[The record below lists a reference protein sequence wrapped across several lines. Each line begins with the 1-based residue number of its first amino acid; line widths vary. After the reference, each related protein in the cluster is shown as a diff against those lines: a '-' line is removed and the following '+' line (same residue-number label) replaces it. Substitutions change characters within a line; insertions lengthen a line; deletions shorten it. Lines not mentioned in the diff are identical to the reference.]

1 LPTPRL
7 EITVRELILAAAGAC
22 LLAVI
27 MHWPLALHL
36 GQDVPRDL
44 GDPLAQAWQVAWGG
58 NALLEQPSRFFQSN
72 QFWPL
77 PDTLAF
83 SDALAGYSPAGMLG
97 SGSEAAIARYDL
109 LFLFSYALAF
119 LGSYLLARE
128 LGVGPMAAAVAGAA
142 YAFAPFRLEQDGH
155 LHIISS
161 GGIPL
166 ALALG
171 VRAVRLR
178 RWTWMLAAWAVAT
191 WQLAL
196 GFSLGIPFAY
206 LLAALGVVALVVW
219 LSAGRPR
226 IERRLAAAAIV
237 GAVAFLA
244 AGVLLSRP
252 YERVADAHPEARR
265 SPSVVE
271 EFSGPPTVFAVAP
284 AENLIWGPI
293 TAPLRDTLSNVP
305 EKTLFPGLAILVL
318 AWFGARSPIYPRGLR
333 IGLVVA
339 VAAISVLAL
348 GFLVDGGLLFPYR
361 VIYEY
366 LPGWEAIRVPGRLVT
381 FSSIGLALL
390 AAAGA
395 QRLLSR
401 AQTREPRWL
410 RPPALAALLVVVVVV
425 EGRGLPFDPF
435 DDQAQP
441 RAPEPPAALA
451 SADPPPPQLHLPA
464 LRPEDNRR
472 YLLWSTDGFPPIVNG
487 RSSLA
492 PTFTEN
498 LLDRSRGF
506 PDRASAEL
514 LQHVGVRSVVLHVD
528 RIAGTPWERA
538 PERPIAG
545 LPLVRLDSGE
555 LTVYEID
562 AVVADSP
569 AQSSIPRP
577 SPPAR

>member
-1 LPTPRL
+1 MTTPRL

-178 RWTWMLAAWAVAT
+178 RWRWMLAAWAVAT

-244 AGVLLSRP
+244 AGVLSI
-252 YERVADAHPEARR
+252 
-265 SPSVVE
+265 
-271 EFSGPPTVFAVAP
+271 P
-284 AENLIWGPI
+284 AWN
-293 TAPLRDTLSNVP
+293 
-305 EKTLFPGLAILVL
+305 
-318 AWFGARSPIYPRGLR
+318 
-333 IGLVVA
+333 
-339 VAAISVLAL
+339 
-348 GFLVDGGLLFPYR
+348 
-361 VIYEY
+361 
-366 LPGWEAIRVPGRLVT
+366 
-381 FSSIGLALL
+381 
-390 AAAGA
+390 AAASP
-395 QRLLSR
+395 RLLVSE
-401 AQTREPRWL
+401 TM
-410 RPPALAALLVVVVVV
+410 
-425 EGRGLPFDPF
+425 
-435 DDQAQP
+435 
-441 RAPEPPAALA
+441 
-451 SADPPPPQLHLPA
+451 
-464 LRPEDNRR
+464 
-472 YLLWSTDGFPPIVNG
+472 WSTP
-487 RSSLA
+487 LA
-492 PTFTEN
+492 
-498 LLDRSRGF
+498 
-506 PDRASAEL
+506 
-514 LQHVGVRSVVLHVD
+514 
-528 RIAGTPWERA
+528 
-538 PERPIAG
+538 
-545 LPLVRLDSGE
+545 
-555 LTVYEID
+555 
-562 AVVADSP
+562 
-569 AQSSIPRP
+569 
-577 SPPAR
+577 